1 MTNCRMRSLLS
12 SPCTAG
18 NSVCRR
24 GRPPGTIKRN
34 QDKSPEVI
42 ISDNEDNVDEDA
54 GQAAGSNLSSASSD
68 LSSLQ
73 DSDFELPE
81 NPLDATPQLLKA
93 LDESLKNSAAKQKNI
108 SEKDS
113 SNTKDMDITEERQT
127 EPHKRAKMNKETAAV
142 IAKNKPP
149 PAPVKIDFIP
159 FGVRSFDLERTDDWD
174 ALKLELIKI
183 TEKSFPNKLIDLEQ
197 YEISYTIPRKS
208 SDPVPLLNEQDFLTI
223 LSLTKSS
230 QSPLL
235 NIYVCERKPQK
246 ENDNSS
252 SDSDSSS
259 SSSKDRTLKRK
270 ARDHS
275 KKKKKKKENKT
286 KENPMNIALTAKVKL
301 LQEMPQGQISPLLKK
316 RLNNARHSSAVPT
329 IINQI
334 HMPAEFIPQQPA
346 AVNSSAPLLAPAV
359 IAPLKLVPTHLGPD
373 MTINDFCQKYE
384 LSSTISAHLV
394 EQDYMTKTF
403 QHITLDDLKEMM
415 FKPGEDAS
423 LHVAVAEGASQ
434 V

>member
-1 MTNCRMRSLLS
+1 M
-12 SPCTAG
+12 AG
-18 NSVCRR
+18 NSVRRR
-24 GRPPGTIKRN
+24 GRPPGTIKRS
-34 QDKSPEVI
+34 QDKSLEVI
-42 ISDNEDNVDEDA
+42 ISDDEDNVDEDA

-93 LDESLKNSAAKQKNI
+93 LDESLKNSAAKRKNI

-113 SNTKDMDITEERQT
+113 SNTKDMDIDEERTT
-127 EPHKRAKMNKETAAV
+127 EPRKRAKTNKETTAV
-142 IAKNKPP
+142 IAKTKPP
-149 PAPVKIDFIP
+149 PAPVKIDFVISLQKLDQLNKLATKRKP

-183 TEKSFPNKLIDLEQ
+183 TETSFPNKLIDLEQ

-230 QSPLL
+230 KSPLV

-246 ENDNSS
+246 ENNDSS

-259 SSSKDRTLKRK
+259 SSSEDRTSKRK
-270 ARDHS
+270 ASDHS
-275 KKKKKKKENKT
+275 KKKKKKKEDKT
-286 KENPMNIALTAKVKL
+286 KEDPMNIALTAKVKL
-301 LQEMPQGQISPLLKK
+301 LQETHKCSDNDGSDYCFWTEADREHRPLSKTMLRSWGEALLKEDDDIATIKKPPNNQHFDRFNTEKGRISPLLEK

-334 HMPAEFIPQQPA
+334 HMPAEFIPQ
-346 AVNSSAPLLAPAV
+346 
-359 IAPLKLVPTHLGPD
+359 
-373 MTINDFCQKYE
+373 
-384 LSSTISAHLV
+384 
-394 EQDYMTKTF
+394 
-403 QHITLDDLKEMM
+403 
-415 FKPGEDAS
+415 
-423 LHVAVAEGASQ
+423 
-434 V
+434 

>member
-1 MTNCRMRSLLS
+1 M
-12 SPCTAG
+12 AG

-42 ISDNEDNVDEDA
+42 ISDDEDNVDEDA
-54 GQAAGSNLSSASSD
+54 WPGY
-68 LSSLQ
+68 
-73 DSDFELPE
+73 SDFELPE

-93 LDESLKNSAAKQKNI
+93 LDESLKNSAAKEMNI

-113 SNTKDMDITEERQT
+113 SNTKDMDIAEEWQT
-127 EPHKRAKMNKETAAV
+127 EPHKRAKTNKETTAV

-149 PAPVKIDFIP
+149 PAPVKIDFIVSLQKLKLDQLNKLATEQKP
-159 FGVRSFDLERTDDWD
+159 FRVRSFDVERTDNWD

-197 YEISYTIPRKS
+197 YEIGYTIPRKP

-230 QSPLL
+230 KSPLV
-235 NIYVCERKPQK
+235 NIYVCKRKPQK
-246 ENDNSS
+246 ENDDSS

-275 KKKKKKKENKT
+275 KKKKKKKEDKT

-301 LQEMPQGQISPLLKK
+301 LPETHVVTMMADREHKPLSKTMLRSWGKALLKEDNDIATIKKPPNNQHFDRFNTEKGRIFLLLEK
-316 RLNNARHSSAVPT
+316 RLNNAHYSSAVPT

-334 HMPAEFIPQQPA
+334 HMPAEFIPQ
-346 AVNSSAPLLAPAV
+346 
-359 IAPLKLVPTHLGPD
+359 
-373 MTINDFCQKYE
+373 
-384 LSSTISAHLV
+384 
-394 EQDYMTKTF
+394 
-403 QHITLDDLKEMM
+403 
-415 FKPGEDAS
+415 
-423 LHVAVAEGASQ
+423 
-434 V
+434 